1 MASVPFVYFGA
12 IFLLIA
18 TLSILLII
26 LLNIRKKLKEKE
38 IRLTTVIESQPECV
52 KLQDK
57 DGYVLEMNQA
67 GLNLLEVENATDVL
81 GKTVY
86 EFISSEHHPQYKQLT
101 ENVFN
106 GMHQSMTFKI
116 RGQKGTERWLE
127 SNAVPL
133 RDQNK
138 QITALL
144 AITRDV
150 TERMQLERKLQKRQL
165 ELDHVCKV
173 STMGEVASGI
183 AHELNQ
189 PLCAISSYAETC
201 NTLLKT
207 NDSGSESISETLNLI
222 SEQAQR
228 ASQIVSWIR
237 SLASKRDMNF
247 TEVDLNELLVDVKL
261 MINYFLEQHKTNLI
275 LQTDKNLP
283 LVIGDRVQLEHVFIN
298 LIKNATEAM
307 PNDFRRR
314 EIYINAQSNS
324 DNNVLVS
331 VKDNGGGIS
340 EQNRSQVLNPYF
352 TTKRDGLGMG
362 LSICRSII
370 KAHKGNIWI
379 KESNNLGTEFIFSL
393 SNVNS
398 VSNLE
403 KQYA

>member
-1 MASVPFVYFGA
+1 MDTLSIIYFAA

-18 TLSILLII
+18 TLSILLLIF
-26 LLNIRKKLKEKE
+26 LNIRKKLKEKE

-67 GLNLLEVENATDVL
+67 GLNLLEVENASDVL

-86 EFISSEHHPQYKQLT
+86 EFISSEHHPEYKKLT

-106 GMHQSMTFKI
+106 GMNQSMTFKI
-116 RGQKGTERWLE
+116 HGQKGTERWLE

-133 RDQNK
+133 RDQND

-150 TERMQLERKLQKRQL
+150 TERMLLERKLQKRQL

-201 NTLLKT
+201 DTLIKS
-207 NDSGSESISETLNLI
+207 NDSKSVSETLNLI

-237 SLASKRDMNF
+237 GLASKRDMNF
-247 TEVDLNELLVDVKL
+247 TEIDLNELLNDVKH
-261 MINYFLEQHKTNLI
+261 MINYFLEQHKTNLLLEI
-275 LQTDKNLP
+275 DQELP

-307 PNDFRRR
+307 PKDLRRR
-314 EIYINAQSNS
+314 EVRINASRIT
-324 DNNVLVS
+324 DNEVLIC
-331 VKDNGGGIS
+331 VKDNGVGILAV
-340 EQNRSQVLNPYF
+340 NKTKVLNPYF

-379 KESNNLGTEFIFSL
+379 KESNESGTEFVFTL
-393 SNVNS
+393 SS
-398 VSNLE
+398 VAYGSTA
-403 KQYA
+403 KVQYA